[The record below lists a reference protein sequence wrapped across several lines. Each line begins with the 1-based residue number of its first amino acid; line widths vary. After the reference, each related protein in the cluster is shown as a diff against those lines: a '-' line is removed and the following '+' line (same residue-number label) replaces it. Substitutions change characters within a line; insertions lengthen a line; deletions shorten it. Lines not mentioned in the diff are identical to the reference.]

1 MELYTQIAA
10 LPYIFIKDEIKVCL
24 ITTRETKRLVIPKGW
39 PKIGVPSYE
48 MAAIEAKEEAGLIG
62 SIDKKSIGTYNYK
75 KRLHIFARI
84 TCEVKIYPLK
94 VDQQLID
101 FPEKTQRTLH
111 WLTIKEAAE
120 KVSEADFAKLLLSL
134 EHNPNGVIRVSDKL
148 CVR

>member
-10 LPYIFIKDEIKVCL
+10 LPYIFIKDELMICL
-24 ITTRETKRLVIPKGW
+24 ITTRETKRLIIPKGW

-120 KVSEADFAKLLLSL
+120 QVSEADLAKLLLSL
-134 EHNPNGVIRVSDKL
+134 EHNPNGVIRVSDKIYAK
-148 CVR
+148 

>member
-10 LPYIFIKDEIKVCL
+10 LPYIFIKDELKICL

-39 PKIGVPSYE
+39 PKIGVPHHE

-84 TCEVKIYPLK
+84 TCEVKIYPLL

-101 FPEKTQRTLH
+101 FPEKHQRSLH

-134 EHNPNGVIRVSDKL
+134 EHNPNGVIQVSDQL
-148 CVR
+148 CLK